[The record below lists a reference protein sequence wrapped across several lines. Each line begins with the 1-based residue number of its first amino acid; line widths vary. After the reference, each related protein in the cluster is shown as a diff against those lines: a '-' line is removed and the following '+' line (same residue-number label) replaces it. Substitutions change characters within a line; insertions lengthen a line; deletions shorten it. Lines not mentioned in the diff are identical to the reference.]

1 MSGKSIAVIGMLL
14 LFIVG
19 VLGFF
24 LIKKLL
30 SLFFRPSQVQK
41 IINGLQWGVV
51 ILFLLALFYDFIF
64 GAS

>member
-1 MSGKSIAVIGMLL
+1 MSGKSLAVIGMLL

-30 SLFFRPSQVQK
+30 SLFFRPSHVQK
-41 IINGLQWGVV
+41 IINGTNLIRSATAPETMVQQVAAN
-51 ILFLLALFYDFIF
+51 IP
-64 GAS
+64 

>member
-1 MSGKSIAVIGMLL
+1 MSGKSLAVIGMLL

-30 SLFFRPSQVQK
+30 SLFFRPSHVQK